1 MSPKN
6 DFTEEQ
12 VKKKRVIKGEI
23 KYKITLSEEQKR
35 AKDLIFKNQVTVLY
49 GKPGTS
55 KTAVACISALDLL
68 HRGEVNRITLLR
80 PVVATENIGF
90 LPGGEKEKMLPWF
103 SPIIENL
110 YDIYDRN
117 AIEKHME
124 EKRIRFL
131 PLQYTQGIN
140 LKDEIAIF
148 DEAENATKQQITM
161 VITRLCYGSKL
172 VLTGDV
178 NQIQL
183 RNENDSGFAKLISLC
198 NSIDDMCCMELT
210 ENRRAKIVQDILEK
224 YT

>member
-1 MSPKN
+1 
-6 DFTEEQ
+6 
-12 VKKKRVIKGEI
+12 
-23 KYKITLSEEQKR
+23 
-35 AKDLIFKNQVTVLY
+35 
-49 GKPGTS
+49 
-55 KTAVACISALDLL
+55 
-68 HRGEVNRITLLR
+68 
-80 PVVATENIGF
+80 
-90 LPGGEKEKMLPWF
+90 
-103 SPIIENL
+103 
-110 YDIYDRN
+110 
-117 AIEKHME
+117 ME